1 MNEDYKVG
9 DIIMGQVTGIEK
21 YGIFVSIDPFYDGL
35 VHISEVSSDY
45 VKDIHEFVSIG
56 ETIYC
61 QVLEVDNDN
70 LHLKLSIKN
79 INYKSDDSNNPI
91 KETRKGFLPLKENL
105 DIWINEKLDI
115 YKGGK
120 VMYYY
125 DFSNEKVIYENIN
138 SIVEVDNKTINC
150 SVLVTDKNILLFDN
164 VMKNSVLSAR
174 CVQIQP
180 EYKLLLAIKLNNLK
194 YKVEGNDTIITD
206 KNIILYNINLSKIK
220 NP

>member
-45 VKDIHEFVSIG
+45 VKDIHEFVNIG
-56 ETIYC
+56 DTIYC
-61 QVLEVDNDN
+61 QVLEVDSDN

-115 YKGGK
+115 YKG
-120 VMYYY
+120 
-125 DFSNEKVIYENIN
+125 EK
-138 SIVEVDNKTINC
+138 
-150 SVLVTDKNILLFDN
+150 
-164 VMKNSVLSAR
+164 
-174 CVQIQP
+174 
-180 EYKLLLAIKLNNLK
+180 
-194 YKVEGNDTIITD
+194 
-206 KNIILYNINLSKIK
+206 
-220 NP
+220 

>member
-1 MNEDYKVG
+1 
-9 DIIMGQVTGIEK
+9 
-21 YGIFVSIDPFYDGL
+21 
-35 VHISEVSSDY
+35 
-45 VKDIHEFVSIG
+45 
-56 ETIYC
+56 
-61 QVLEVDNDN
+61 
-70 LHLKLSIKN
+70 
-79 INYKSDDSNNPI
+79 
-91 KETRKGFLPLKENL
+91 
-105 DIWINEKLDI
+105 
-115 YKGGK
+115 
-120 VMYYY
+120 MYYY

-194 YKVEGNDTIITD
+194 YKVEGNDTIIID